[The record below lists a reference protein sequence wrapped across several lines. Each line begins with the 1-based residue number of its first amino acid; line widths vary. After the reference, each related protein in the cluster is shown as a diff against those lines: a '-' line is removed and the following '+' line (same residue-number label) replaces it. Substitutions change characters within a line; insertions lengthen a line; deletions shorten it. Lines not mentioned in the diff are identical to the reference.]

1 MSRLRNL
8 FQTADWLEV
17 TTAQPEELVAD
28 NHRKTTVLDD
38 IPIEEALI
46 RPEARLIYFTDG
58 TSPAAD
64 RFRLLR
70 MRLQEFWKSGKLK
83 KLLITSPLPNDGK
96 TTVALN
102 LATALA
108 EHERRKVLLIEADLH
123 HSPLLEELGLTPGI
137 GLAQCLEDGLDPTEA
152 LRHIKP
158 LGWYFLPAGRASV
171 NPTALLQTDRLPIIL
186 EQLAPLFDCVVIDSP
201 PVLPVTDSLT
211 LRKCT
216 DASLLITR
224 AGGTG
229 QDAVDEAITLLG
241 KQHVL
246 GIILN
251 GIDGLDRT
259 YSKYG
264 YSYYGANSN
273 RSEIR

>member
-8 FQTADWLEV
+8 FQTADWLDVVPPPTEDS
-17 TTAQPEELVAD
+17 AAD
-28 NHRKTTVLDD
+28 NYRKTTTLDNV
-38 IPIEEALI
+38 PIEETFI
-46 RPEARLIYFTDG
+46 RPEARLVYFTDG

-102 LATALA
+102 LTTALA

-123 HSPLLEELGLTPGI
+123 HSPLVEALGLAPGI
-137 GLAQCLEDGLDPTEA
+137 GLAQCLEEGSDPAAA
-152 LRHIKP
+152 LRYLKP
-158 LGWYFLPAGRASV
+158 LGWYLLPAGKASG
-171 NPTALLQTDRLPIIL
+171 NPTALLQTDRLPMIL
-186 EQLAPLFDCVVIDSP
+186 EQLAPLFDCIVLDSP
-201 PVLPVTDSLT
+201 PVLPVTDSLI
-211 LRKCT
+211 LKKCT
-216 DASLLITR
+216 DASLLVTR
-224 AGGTG
+224 AGRTS
-229 QDAVDEAITLLG
+229 QDAVDEALTLLG

-251 GIDGLDRT
+251 GIEGLDRA

-264 YSYYGANSN
+264 YSYYGAGSN
-273 RSEIR
+273 RS